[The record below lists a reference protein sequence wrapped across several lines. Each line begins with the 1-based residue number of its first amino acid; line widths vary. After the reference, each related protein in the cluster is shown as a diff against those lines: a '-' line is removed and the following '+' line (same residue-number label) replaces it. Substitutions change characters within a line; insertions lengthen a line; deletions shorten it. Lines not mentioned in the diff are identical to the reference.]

1 VKDGKKWGPNQCLVK
16 YDVSPCAND
25 SGEKAID
32 QVYYYGE
39 RCFVQEPIFAA
50 KPNAVDEDDGYILQ
64 LVNDAGSDET
74 FLYIFDA
81 KNIEA
86 GKGYEC
92 KIQLMDEH
100 VPPGLHGYWSPP
112 KK

>member
-1 VKDGKKWGPNQCLVK
+1 MVGRQRQSKMGPNQCLVK

-50 KPNAVDEDDGYILQ
+50 KSNAVDEDDGYILQ
-64 LVNDAGSDET
+64 LVNDAGLDKT

-81 KNIEA
+81 KNIEQV
-86 GKGYEC
+86 KDTSV
-92 KIQLMDEH
+92 KLN
-100 VPPGLHGYWSPP
+100 
-112 KK
+112 